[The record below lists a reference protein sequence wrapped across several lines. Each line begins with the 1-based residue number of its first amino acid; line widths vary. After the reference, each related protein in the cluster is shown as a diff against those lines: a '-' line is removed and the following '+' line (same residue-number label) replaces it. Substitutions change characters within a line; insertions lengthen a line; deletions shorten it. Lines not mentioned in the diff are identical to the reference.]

1 MGMLKNY
8 EFLYTTNASL
18 SADEFEK
25 IKEKIDSIV
34 ATDGGSF
41 VEEKDLG
48 TRTLLLKRNKTTR
61 GTMRIYQLSLSTQG
75 LENLRDY
82 VLVTES
88 ILSHY
93 IVKSESVVTPTMTPF
108 EYKTA

>member
-1 MGMLKNY
+1 MLKNY
-8 EFLYTTNASL
+8 EFLYTTSSAL
-18 SADEFEK
+18 SAEEFEK

-34 ATDGGSF
+34 ATDGGSII
-41 VEEKDLG
+41 EEKDLG

-61 GTMRIYQLSLSTQG
+61 GTLRIYQVSLSTTG
-75 LENLRDY
+75 LNELRNF

-93 IVKSESVVTPTMTPF
+93 IVTGDSVSTPTMTPF

>member
-1 MGMLKNY
+1 MVMLKNY

-25 IKEKIDSIV
+25 IKEKMDSIV
-34 ATDGGSF
+34 ATDGGSII
-41 VEEKDLG
+41 EEKDLG
-48 TRTLLLKRNKTTR
+48 DRTLLLKRKKTAR

-75 LENLRDY
+75 LDNLRNY

-93 IVKSESVVTPTMTPF
+93 IVKSDSVVNPTMTPF
-108 EYKTA
+108 EYKIA

>member
-1 MGMLKNY
+1 MLKNY
-8 EFLYTTNASL
+8 EFLYTTSGTL

-34 ATDGGSF
+34 STDGGSI

-61 GTMRIYQLSLSTQG
+61 GTFRIYQLSLSTTG
-75 LENLRDY
+75 LDALRNY

-93 IVKSESVVTPTMTPF
+93 IVKGDSVVTPIMTPF
-108 EYKTA
+108 EYKTS

>member
-1 MGMLKNY
+1 MLKNY
-8 EFLYTTNASL
+8 EFLYTTSGTL

-34 ATDGGSF
+34 ATDGGSIL
-41 VEEKDLG
+41 EEKDLG

-61 GTMRIYQLSLSTQG
+61 GTFRIYQLSLSVPA
-75 LENLRDY
+75 LNALRNY

-93 IVKSESVVTPTMTPF
+93 IVKGDSVVTPIMTPF

>member
-1 MGMLKNY
+1 MLKNY
-8 EFLYTTNASL
+8 EFLYTTSGTL

-34 ATDGGSF
+34 ATDGGSII
-41 VEEKDLG
+41 EEKDLG

-61 GTMRIYQLSLSTQG
+61 GTLRIYQVSLSTTG
-75 LENLRDY
+75 LEDLRNF

-93 IVKSESVVTPTMTPF
+93 IVTGDSVATPTMTPF